1 MSSTGYLL
9 RHNATIE
16 GQLGRQAGLVSGH
29 KKDVV
34 LASRMKNAP
43 GRVAIYGW
51 HRRSGDPIQPV
62 STVHGATY
70 SDYSHGIRLVAR
82 TAFVNG
88 RAVDLQDLLASARYG
103 RILNP
108 DGPLAPEV
116 IRIAAR

>member
-1 MSSTGYLL
+1 MASGRCSS
-9 RHNATIE
+9 
-16 GQLGRQAGLVSGH
+16 QAPPE
-29 KKDVV
+29 
-34 LASRMKNAP
+34 AP

-88 RAVDLQDLLASARYG
+88 RAADLQDLLASDRYA

-108 DGPLAPEV
+108 DGPLAPAV
-116 IRIAAR
+116 IRIASR